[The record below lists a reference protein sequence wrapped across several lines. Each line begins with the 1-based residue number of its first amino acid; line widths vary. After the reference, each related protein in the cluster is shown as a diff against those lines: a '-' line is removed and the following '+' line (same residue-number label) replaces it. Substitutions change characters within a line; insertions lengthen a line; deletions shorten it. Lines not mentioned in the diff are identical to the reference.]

1 MSKRILVVEDD
12 SALARVLRDNLQFEG
27 MDVMCVGDGA
37 SALSDAKKTCPD
49 LVILDLM
56 LPDANGFELCGLLR
70 QGGRVPVV
78 MLTARGQKADK
89 LRGLN
94 LGADDY
100 ITKPF
105 DLEELLAR
113 VRAVLRRS
121 RPAIEHLTLGRV
133 SLDFVT
139 RRAERDGRRVHLT
152 DREYDL
158 LQFLAERQHRY
169 VSRDEL
175 LRAVWGYLD
184 VPTTRSVDHAIGR
197 LRKKIEDN
205 AHQPEFIHT
214 VHGDG
219 YRLTPRPMAMP
230 AADGADAP

>member
-27 MDVMCVGDGA
+27 MDVACVGDGA
-37 SALSDAKKTCPD
+37 AAVTDAKQHCPD
-49 LVILDLM
+49 LVILDIM
-56 LPDANGFELCGLLR
+56 LPDTSGFELCGLLR
-70 QGGRVPVV
+70 QAGRVPVI
-78 MLTARGQKADK
+78 MLTARAQKADK
-89 LRGLN
+89 LRGLD

-121 RPAIEHLTLGRV
+121 RPAVEHLVLGRV
-133 SLDFVT
+133 KLDFVA
-139 RRAERDGRRVHLT
+139 RRAECDGRSLHLT
-152 DREYDL
+152 HREYDL
-158 LQFLAERQHRY
+158 LQFLAERQQRF

-184 VPTTRSVDHAIGR
+184 VPNTRSVDHAIAR
-197 LRKKIEDN
+197 LRKKIEDDP
-205 AHQPEFIHT
+205 HQPEFIHT

-219 YRLTPRPMAMP
+219 YRLTPREAP
-230 AADGADAP
+230 AIVAEATDA